1 MKNMIFVILV
11 ILPTFGFT
19 QTVKEIS
26 LSECFTWAKETY
38 PAFQQQE
45 INTQITNL
53 KLEQIDIQK
62 MPTINWNAQMTF
74 QSEAISLELPIPNFE
89 AVNMPLLRGQTT
101 VDVNYTIYDGGILD
115 AQKDGLKTELA
126 AKNQQV
132 EVEFEKVKPQ
142 ITQAFLGIILMR
154 QKIKV
159 LEQGIK
165 TIEERQP
172 PLEVA
177 INNGVALP
185 SGLQRLKIEVKKLE
199 NSIDEIKGSISVLIS
214 ILEAWTGKDLDDN
227 VKINL
232 PNLETA
238 NFAEHTQ
245 HPQYQLFELTKQQIL
260 SKESLLSARQQPK
273 VGAFLQTGVGYP
285 NPLNFFENE
294 VSPFAIAGVKFQWN
308 FWDWGQTEKER
319 EILSV
324 STKIMDVQKA
334 VFNKSLSIAD
344 QRYEAE
350 IKKIESLLKNDEEMI
365 AMYDELI
372 KELKIQVDNGVTT
385 TTEYIAQVNE
395 QTQAKIQLETRK
407 VQLQQM
413 KVEYL
418 SHLGQL

>member
-1 MKNMIFVILV
+1 
-11 ILPTFGFT
+11 
-19 QTVKEIS
+19 
-26 LSECFTWAKETY
+26 
-38 PAFQQQE
+38 
-45 INTQITNL
+45 
-53 KLEQIDIQK
+53 

-74 QSEAISLELPIPNFE
+74 QSEAINLELPIPNFE
-89 AVNMPLLRGQTT
+89 AVQMPLLRGQTT
-101 VDVNYTIYDGGILD
+101 LDLNYTIFDGGILN

-126 AKNQQV
+126 VQNQQI

-142 ITQAFLGIILMR
+142 ITQAFLGIILLR

-159 LEQGIK
+159 LEQAIK
-165 TIEERQP
+165 TIKERQP

-177 INNGVALP
+177 IENGVALP
-185 SGLQRLKIEVKKLE
+185 SGLQRLKIEIKKIE
-199 NSIDEIKGSISVLIS
+199 NSIGEINGSISVLIS
-214 ILEAWTGKDLDDN
+214 ILEAWTGKDFDKHI
-227 VKINL
+227 KINL

-238 NFAEHTQ
+238 NFAEHIQ
-245 HPQYQLFELTKQQIL
+245 HPQHQLFELTKQQIL
-260 SKESLLSARQQPK
+260 SKESLLTARQQPK
-273 VGAFLQTGVGYP
+273 VGTFLQAGIGYP

-324 STKIMDVQKA
+324 STKIMDVQKQA
-334 VFNKSLSIAD
+334 FDKSLSIAD

-350 IKKIESLLKNDEEMI
+350 IKKIEGLLKNDEEVI
-365 AMYDELI
+365 AMYDTLI
-372 KELKIQVDNGVTT
+372 KELKTQVDNGVTT

-407 VQLQQM
+407 VQLKQV

-418 SHLGQL
+418 SHLGQI